1 MAGAWCLVVIVY
13 LIVVFDTDGFF
24 AFGCGYGKVPPQDN
38 VVSIVDCLG
47 REGISPDFAWGYLN
61 WKSLA
66 P

>member
-1 MAGAWCLVVIVY
+1 MAGAWCLVVVVY
-13 LIVVFDTDGFF
+13 LIVVFDAEGFF

-47 REGISPDFAWGYLN
+47 HDFAWGYLN